1 MVNDL
6 KPNLPKR
13 LPDDTQRV
21 LVSYVSL
28 TRTQGLIELCVSR
41 YVDSYQCHESVRY
54 ATQTRE
60 LNAQGQS
67 KANPDYQRSPA
78 SPNSVTLG
86 RKQSSPPSPSRPFP
100 TPPPTSSDVSKEPS
114 MPAVGRSRA
123 DSSKAIFRTLE
134 NYILACFDGIECLN
148 ASFSLAKPPLAS
160 RAKSEGS
167 MVPTVQSSEQ
177 GQTVDLNAALS
188 PVDAKTLLLG
198 DFAENGMWWTGG
210 SFGIPCSP
218 HIVAFYYIGL
228 RGTVM
233 EDRFILE
240 PLCLSVE
247 HANQVICNRRYE
259 NRAESLS

>member
-13 LPDDTQRV
+13 LSDDTQRV
-21 LVSYVSL
+21 LIPYVSL

-41 YVDSYQCHESVRY
+41 YIDSYQCDESVRY
-54 ATQTRE
+54 ATQPGQET
-60 LNAQGQS
+60 AQGQS
-67 KANPDYQRSPA
+67 KANPDYQRSPM
-78 SPNSVTLG
+78 SRNSVTHG
-86 RKQSSPPSPSRPFP
+86 RKQSSPPSPSRPSP
-100 TPPPTSSDVSKEPS
+100 TPPPAASDVSKESS
-114 MPAVGRSRA
+114 MPIVGRSRA

-148 ASFSLAKPPLAS
+148 ASFSQAKPPMSS

-167 MVPTVQSSEQ
+167 MVPPIQSSEQ

-210 SFGIPCSP
+210 SFGLLCSP
-218 HIVAFYYIGL
+218 HVVTF
-228 RGTVM
+228 
-233 EDRFILE
+233 
-240 PLCLSVE
+240 
-247 HANQVICNRRYE
+247 
-259 NRAESLS
+259 